1 MANCRIRTITPG
13 GIGHVV
19 RSSKVHRPI
28 TAFCVSLALISGCVV
43 AAMAWRGPANAAQ
56 VGLASRPHSTDGSS
70 AAGVVQVD
78 TADALGGSASPGG
91 SGTAA
96 PQLAAPPSDGMPGLG
111 TGGAATSSSSSA
123 SSATSASQRVVVNP
137 SNAWAVLAGIST
149 YDYPTHPT
157 YGGDGD
163 VSVFRDALLRAGWSA
178 NHIVVLTDGAATA
191 SAIRSSV
198 NWLVAHSGPSTFSV
212 FHYSGH
218 VLQQNGQEFMWGVD
232 NNFISNNEFGSAMR
246 GLQGRAWI
254 DIAGCESAGFD
265 AGISSGLRF
274 VTTSSAVNEKSYE
287 RDDWHR
293 SVWTGLVVGEGMI
306 NRKADA
312 NGDGAVSI
320 QEAVRW
326 AQQQAPQMTANQR
339 PYGPQHPYAVG
350 GDGEWFLGPS
360 AAPPPPPPA
369 PAHSSGGSPPPPSSS
384 PGQCTVG
391 VVHCKL

>member
-1 MANCRIRTITPG
+1 MSDSTDHDGVLLNMVHNPGARGPLTISC
-13 GIGHVV
+13 IAV
-19 RSSKVHRPI
+19 
-28 TAFCVSLALISGCVV
+28 CLLAACVV
-43 AAMAWRGPANAAQ
+43 AALAWRGPTKAGQ
-56 VGLASRPHSTDGSS
+56 VGVAARADGSQ
-70 AAGVVQVD
+70 APGPVQVD
-78 TADALGGSASPGG
+78 TADAISGSASPGG
-91 SGTAA
+91 SGTAG
-96 PQLAAPPSDGMPGLG
+96 PQLAAPPPDAMPGSS
-111 TGGAATSSSSSA
+111 TGAAGATSGSSA
-123 SSATSASQRVVVNP
+123 SSASGASPSASQRVVVNP

-163 VSVFRDALLRAGWSA
+163 VAVFRDALLRAGWSA

-191 SAIRSSV
+191 SAIRSSI
-198 NWLVAHSGPSTFSV
+198 NWLVTHSGPSTFSV

-232 NNFISNNEFGSAMR
+232 NNFISNDEFGSAMR

-265 AGISSGLRF
+265 TGISSPLRF

-320 QEAVRW
+320 QEAIRW

-350 GDGEWFLGPS
+350 GEGEWFLGPA

-369 PAHSSGGSPPPPSSS
+369 PAHSSGGGGPPPSGGS

-391 VVHCKL
+391 VVRCQL